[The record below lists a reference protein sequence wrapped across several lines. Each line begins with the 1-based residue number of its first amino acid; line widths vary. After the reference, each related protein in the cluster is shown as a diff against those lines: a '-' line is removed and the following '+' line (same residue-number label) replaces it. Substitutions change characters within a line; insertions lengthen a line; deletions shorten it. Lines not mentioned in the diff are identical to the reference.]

1 MIDKDITEW
10 SRVINSK
17 SNGVFSGLKDIGAYK
32 DLVYLFSRRDLVA
45 IYKQTILGP
54 LWLILQPFVSA
65 FAFMVIFGN
74 LMGVQTGGYPKFL
87 FYYSALVFWTL
98 FSEILQ
104 KTTDTFTANADL
116 FSKVFFP
123 RIVIPFSI
131 IITALVKFS
140 FSLLILLSVWIYY
153 FYDQQI
159 SVDSFLPFLLLPLV
173 ILTMVVLGT
182 SFGLIFSAITVR
194 YRDFKFLLQFG
205 LQLLM
210 YFSPVIFPLSMVQ
223 GKLAVLIY
231 FNPVSGVIEAVRSI
245 LLGGKMPDMTH
256 LSISLMI
263 GMVCMFIGLA
273 LFSKVQRNFIDTI

>member
-159 SVDSFLPFLLLPLV
+159 NVDSFLPFLLLPLV

>member
-1 MIDKDITEW
+1 MSTKDITEW

-17 SNGVFSGLKDIGAYK
+17 SNGVFSGLKDLGAYK

-65 FAFMVIFGN
+65 LAFMIIFGN

-98 FSEILQ
+98 FAEILQ

-140 FSLLILLSVWIYY
+140 FSLLILIFVWAYY
-153 FYDQQI
+153 FYYQQLSI
-159 SVDSFLPFLLLPLV
+159 DSFLPFLLLPLV
-173 ILTMVVLGT
+173 ILTMIVLGT
-182 SFGLIFSAITVR
+182 SFGLIFSAVTVR

-231 FNPVSGVIEAVRSI
+231 YNPVSGVIEAVRSI
-245 LLGGKMPDMTH
+245 FLGGKIPDMTH
-256 LSISLMI
+256 LSISLI
-263 GMVCMFIGLA
+263 TGVICMFIGLA